1 MAVIYYPSSEGELV
15 GEITRPLAAI
25 PIALYGLYIFI
36 QYQDT
41 ADHGDADVA
50 LLRQWGLLLAG
61 LVVILIAVERLVHSI
76 DVLGTTF
83 GVPEFVMGVTIAAGA
98 MSLPDALVSV
108 RAAR

>member
-1 MAVIYYPSSEGELV
+1 
-15 GEITRPLAAI
+15 
-25 PIALYGLYIFI
+25 
-36 QYQDT
+36 
-41 ADHGDADVA
+41 VA

-83 GVPEFVMGVTIAAGA
+83 GVPEFVMGVTIATGA
-98 MSLPDALVSV
+98 MSLPDALASV